1 MSKFKLICFD
11 LDGTL
16 LDANFQLPKAHIET
30 IETLKKRGYRI
41 SIATGR
47 SYSSAKP
54 YIDALN
60 ITEPMVFSNGS
71 VYENPET
78 GTREVLMGIPVET
91 AKQVCALEEKE
102 AFSLKVHLAD
112 GQILKSKDQAWPDE
126 GVHFVVGD
134 ITENI
139 KDILNIDPIKIVLHG
154 TDEEMESFSKT
165 LKAALGENSPV
176 RLFRTHRHYVE
187 ITNAQ
192 VSKGQAVTR
201 LINQLGIDKSEVVGV
216 GDQENDIELVRD
228 FGMGIQVGD
237 NCDALK
243 AVATQFLKPPE
254 ENGLT
259 GLLDLLP

>member
-16 LDANFQLPKAHIET
+16 LNAEFQLPKAHIET

-41 SIATGR
+41 TLATGR

-71 VYENPET
+71 VYENPDS
-78 GTREVLMGIPVET
+78 GKREVLMGIPLAT
-91 AKQVCALEEKE
+91 AKQVCTLEEKE
-102 AFSLKVHLAD
+102 PFSLKVHLAD

-139 KDILNIDPIKIVLHG
+139 KDVLKVDPIKIVLHG
-154 TDEEMESFSKT
+154 TNQEMESFSKL
-165 LKAALGENSPV
+165 LKAELGENSPV
-176 RLFRTHRHYVE
+176 RLFRTHRDYVE
-187 ITNAQ
+187 ITNAL
-192 VSKGQAVTR
+192 VSKGQAITR
-201 LINQLGIDKSEVVGV
+201 LIGKLGISPSEVVGV

-243 AVATQFLKPPE
+243 AVATHFLAPPE

-259 GLLDLLP
+259 GLLSLLP